1 MKSFLIFNDCIK
13 RGIKIWSILTFIFL
27 TTMQQAG
34 MAQNFPI
41 KPITLLIPYAAGGP
55 VDLNGRTLAEIA
67 KEFLGQPVVV
77 MNKPGG
83 GGIVAPSIVAKEKPD
98 GYNLAITPQISFVQI
113 PQMREVSYD
122 PLNDFEFIV
131 KHMSMVGGIF
141 CQADKPW
148 KSMKDLVAYSK
159 ENPGKVTYGAP
170 GTGGA
175 SHIGAEFIL
184 AKEGVKW
191 RMVPYDGSIKVL
203 SALLGGHID
212 LAICDM
218 IPLKGHVKSGEVR
231 TLAIEGPAKEEFPDA
246 TTFEE
251 LGYELGV
258 GGAFGIVAPKGTPA
272 AFVKKLHDSFKKAID
287 DPRYEESCK
296 KLGVFKTYAS
306 GEEFFRIVKK
316 EYEMRG
322 KILKELGLAKSK

>member
-1 MKSFLIFNDCIK
+1 MKSNWIKKGVKIF
-13 RGIKIWSILTFIFL
+13 SILTFILL
-27 TTMQQAG
+27 TSMQQTG
-34 MAQNFPI
+34 MAQDFPV

-55 VDLNGRTLAEIA
+55 FDLSARSLAEIA

-83 GGIVAPSIVAKEKPD
+83 GGIIAPSIVAKEKPD
-98 GYNLAITPQISFVQI
+98 GYNLAIIPGPSFVQI
-113 PQMREVSYD
+113 PQIRDVAYD

-131 KHMSMVGGIF
+131 KYMSIVGGIF
-141 CQADKPW
+141 CRADKPW
-148 KSMKDLVAYSK
+148 KFMKDLVVYSK
-159 ENPGKVTYGAP
+159 QNPGKVAYGTP

-175 SHIGAEFIL
+175 SHIGTELIV

-191 RMVPYDGSIKVL
+191 RMIPYDGSIKVT

-231 TLAIEGPAKEEFPDA
+231 VLAIEGAAKGEFPDA

-251 LGYELGV
+251 LGYEVGV
-258 GGAFGIVAPKGTPA
+258 GGYGVIVAPKGTPA
-272 AFVKKLHDSFKKAID
+272 DVVKKLHDSFKKAIE
-287 DPRYEESCK
+287 DPRYEDSCK

-306 GEEFFRIVKK
+306 GEDSFKEIKK
-316 EYEMRG
+316 EYEVRG